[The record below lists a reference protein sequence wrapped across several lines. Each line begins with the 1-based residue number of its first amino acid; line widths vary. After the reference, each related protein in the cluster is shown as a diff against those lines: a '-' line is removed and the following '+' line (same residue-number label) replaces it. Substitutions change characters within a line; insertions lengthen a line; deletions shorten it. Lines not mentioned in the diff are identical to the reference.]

1 MKFTV
6 KILKI
11 KLALSMPKLLK
22 AKEIIEL
29 NLPKLKEKSDAL
41 SKAGLRPNLNVI
53 LVGDNPASHSY
64 VKNKRRMCEKIGAD
78 FTLHHLPEDISEPDF
93 LEKLKAVNEDPLVTG
108 CFVQLPVPKQ
118 LQHLDVTQLIN
129 PVKDVDGFH
138 LNTVCDLYLGV
149 HDKVMPC
156 TPKGVITMLR
166 ANDIPI
172 EGSDIVII
180 GRSHIV
186 GKPLSLILESLNA
199 TVTLCHS
206 RTKNLKKHTKNADI
220 IVSAVGRPE
229 FLDESYLSE
238 GVTIIDV
245 GINKVEK
252 GLVGDVNF
260 SSASNMASAIT
271 PVPGGVGPMTVFS
284 LMENL
289 LFTTENIL
297 KERA

>member
-1 MKFTV
+1 
-6 KILKI
+6 
-11 KLALSMPKLLK
+11 
-22 AKEIIEL
+22 
-29 NLPKLKEKSDAL
+29 
-41 SKAGLRPNLNVI
+41 
-53 LVGDNPASHSY
+53 
-64 VKNKRRMCEKIGAD
+64 
-78 FTLHHLPEDISEPDF
+78 
-93 LEKLKAVNEDPLVTG
+93 
-108 CFVQLPVPKQ
+108 
-118 LQHLDVTQLIN
+118 
-129 PVKDVDGFH
+129 
-138 LNTVCDLYLGV
+138 
-149 HDKVMPC
+149 
-156 TPKGVITMLR
+156 MLR